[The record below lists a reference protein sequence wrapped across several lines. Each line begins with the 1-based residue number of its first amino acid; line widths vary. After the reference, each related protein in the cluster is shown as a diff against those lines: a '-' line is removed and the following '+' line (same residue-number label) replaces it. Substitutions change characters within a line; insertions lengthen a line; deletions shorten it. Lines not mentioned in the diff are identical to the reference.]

1 MPARRETRSEMEAFQ
16 ARLAGRSAAER
27 QRLAAEHRAFIDGEK
42 DDDADF
48 GDAEPAQVT
57 VAVTPTPA
65 PTSRPH
71 TGKSA
76 VYIQMLKDRMA
87 ARLADE
93 AAEKAAQAKKAK
105 PVKTAKKAPAKGE
118 GKMTKKRMAEI
129 ARKEKKAKEARAVA
143 RAEAASLQHS
153 AEKKKQRD
161 RIAQEEREGRDARQ
175 RALADLKK
183 KRAEDASRKQT
194 ASSGYKKQK
203 KTSPHVQDADDEAD
217 DESLQENSGASPC
230 ESAQGSTS
238 PTGPASPVDKSL
250 QSTPARQVSRTL
262 SMDSTKSA
270 TANTASQAEE
280 GPPCPDEASDG
291 GFDSD
296 LDGDGADSED
306 WYFETDLVA
315 ESEAELELRESA
327 NAETVASAAEAA
339 LSDSD
344 DALDGVAL
352 LARQRARERRELAR
366 NRLRAAKATLTRDLD
381 TTTANWDELT
391 KEEMGVLAQDTEALQ
406 KMRAD
411 G

>member
-1 MPARRETRSEMEAFQ
+1 MPARRETRSETEAFQ

-57 VAVTPTPA
+57 VAAAPTPA

-105 PVKTAKKAPAKGE
+105 PVKTAKKAPAKGK

-129 ARKEKKAKEARAVA
+129 AREEKKAKEARAVA
-143 RAEAASLQHS
+143 RAEAASLQRS

-161 RIAQEEREGRDARQ
+161 RIAQEEREGHDARQ

-194 ASSGYKKQK
+194 ASSGASPRETTPGKRKSPSSSAASKKQKQQK
-203 KTSPHVQDADDEAD
+203 KTSPPVQDADDEAD

-238 PTGPASPVDKSL
+238 PMGPASPVDESF

-262 SMDSTKSA
+262 SMDATKSA
-270 TANTASQAEE
+270 TANAASQAEE
-280 GPPCPDEASDG
+280 GP
-291 GFDSD
+291 
-296 LDGDGADSED
+296 
-306 WYFETDLVA
+306 
-315 ESEAELELRESA
+315 
-327 NAETVASAAEAA
+327 
-339 LSDSD
+339 
-344 DALDGVAL
+344 
-352 LARQRARERRELAR
+352 
-366 NRLRAAKATLTRDLD
+366 
-381 TTTANWDELT
+381 
-391 KEEMGVLAQDTEALQ
+391 
-406 KMRAD
+406 
-411 G
+411 

>member
-1 MPARRETRSEMEAFQ
+1 MPARRETRSGTEAFQ

-57 VAVTPTPA
+57 VAAAPTPA

-105 PVKTAKKAPAKGE
+105 PVKTAKKAPAKGK

-129 ARKEKKAKEARAVA
+129 AREEKKAKEARAVD
-143 RAEAASLQHS
+143 RAEAASLQRS

-161 RIAQEEREGRDARQ
+161 RIAQEEREGHDARQ

-183 KRAEDASRKQT
+183 KRAEDSSRKQT
-194 ASSGYKKQK
+194 ASSGYCFAQRDYARQAKSPSSSAASKKQKQQK
-203 KTSPHVQDADDEAD
+203 KTSPPVQDADDEAD

-238 PTGPASPVDKSL
+238 PMGPASPVDESF
-250 QSTPARQVSRTL
+250 QSKPARQVSRTL
-262 SMDSTKSA
+262 SMDATKSA
-270 TANTASQAEE
+270 TANAASQAEE
-280 GPPCPDEASDG
+280 GP
-291 GFDSD
+291 
-296 LDGDGADSED
+296 
-306 WYFETDLVA
+306 
-315 ESEAELELRESA
+315 
-327 NAETVASAAEAA
+327 
-339 LSDSD
+339 
-344 DALDGVAL
+344 
-352 LARQRARERRELAR
+352 
-366 NRLRAAKATLTRDLD
+366 
-381 TTTANWDELT
+381 
-391 KEEMGVLAQDTEALQ
+391 
-406 KMRAD
+406 
-411 G
+411 

>member
-1 MPARRETRSEMEAFQ
+1 
-16 ARLAGRSAAER
+16 
-27 QRLAAEHRAFIDGEK
+27 
-42 DDDADF
+42 
-48 GDAEPAQVT
+48 
-57 VAVTPTPA
+57 
-65 PTSRPH
+65 
-71 TGKSA
+71 
-76 VYIQMLKDRMA
+76 
-87 ARLADE
+87 
-93 AAEKAAQAKKAK
+93 
-105 PVKTAKKAPAKGE
+105 
-118 GKMTKKRMAEI
+118 
-129 ARKEKKAKEARAVA
+129 
-143 RAEAASLQHS
+143 
-153 AEKKKQRD
+153 
-161 RIAQEEREGRDARQ
+161 
-175 RALADLKK
+175 
-183 KRAEDASRKQT
+183 
-194 ASSGYKKQK
+194 
-203 KTSPHVQDADDEAD
+203 
-217 DESLQENSGASPC
+217 
-230 ESAQGSTS
+230 
-238 PTGPASPVDKSL
+238 
-250 QSTPARQVSRTL
+250 
-262 SMDSTKSA
+262 MDSTKSA